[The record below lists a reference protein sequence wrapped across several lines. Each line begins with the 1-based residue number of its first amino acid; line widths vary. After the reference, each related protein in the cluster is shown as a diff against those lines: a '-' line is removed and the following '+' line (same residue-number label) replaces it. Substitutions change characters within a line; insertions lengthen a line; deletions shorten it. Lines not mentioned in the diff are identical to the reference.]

1 MSIKKIAL
9 FFISLL
15 AFSSSLLSQAPSWKV
30 NEADYQHTMTFVAK
44 LNMDGIQLVGP
55 NDLVGAFAGTTCRGV
70 SKLTYVPSA
79 KSYYAYLTVFSN
91 TPGEVITFNLYNSA
105 NNKIVKV
112 SKTIKFVSN
121 QHLGNLF
128 QSYSIAEPALNDKA
142 DILTFD
148 FLNIKSISS
157 TVSPGAVKITISES
171 FPLNSLTPVF
181 TLSKGA
187 NLLKNRII
195 QSTGSIAM
203 SFTAAVNYEV
213 LSEDE
218 STLTSYIVNVTHA
231 QDPPLFYKKDAV
243 CSTQGAIKV
252 VSKREGSAVQL
263 SLNGK
268 LMDTKA
274 VTNGEAIFLNL
285 ATGTYVATIGND
297 YKVIIINLKV
307 K

>member
-9 FFISLL
+9 FFIFLL
-15 AFSSSLLSQAPSWKV
+15 TLSSSLFSQAPSWKV
-30 NEADYQHTMTFVAK
+30 NEPDYQHTMTFVAK
-44 LNMDGIQLVGP
+44 LNMDGIQLNGQ
-55 NDLVGAFAGTTCRGV
+55 NDMVGAFVGTTCRGV
-70 SKLTYVPSA
+70 SKPTYVASS

-91 TPGEVITFNLYNSA
+91 TSGETITFQLYNSS
-105 NNKIVKV
+105 NSKVVKV
-112 SKTIKFVSN
+112 SKTINFATN
-121 QHLGNLF
+121 QNYGNLF
-128 QSYSIAEPALNDKA
+128 QAYSIAEPTLNNKA

-148 FLNIKSISS
+148 FLNIKSLSS
-157 TVSPGAVKITISES
+157 SLTPGSVKISISES
-171 FPLNSLTPVF
+171 YPLNSLTPVF

-187 NLLKNRII
+187 NLLRNRII
-195 QSTGSIAM
+195 QSTGTIATN
-203 SFTAAVNYEV
+203 FTSAVNYEV

-218 STLTSYIVNVTHA
+218 SALNNYTVIVSHV

-243 CSTQGAIKV
+243 CSSLGAIKV

-268 LMDTKA
+268 LIDTKP
-274 VTNGEAIFLNL
+274 VSNGETIFLNL
-285 ATGTYVATIGND
+285 VSGTYVATIGTD